1 MRTRELI
8 AVLCGVATAAGLS
21 YAFDVEP
28 KTLESL
34 LLVIPA
40 LVVTVVVGLALTRRE
55 ELE

>member
-8 AVLCGVATAAGLS
+8 AVLCGVATAAGLP

-28 KTLESL
+28 KTESL